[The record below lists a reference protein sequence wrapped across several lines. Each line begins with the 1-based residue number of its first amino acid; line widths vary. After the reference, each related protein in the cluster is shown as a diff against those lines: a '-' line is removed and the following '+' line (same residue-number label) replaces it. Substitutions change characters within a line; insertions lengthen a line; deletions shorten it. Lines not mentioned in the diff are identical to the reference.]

1 MWIIFGF
8 ISAFFDALLNINT
21 KKNTKS
27 IDSVVISW
35 LWILCA
41 SPFLVLPALFL
52 GFADTD
58 RVFWIALSLRTI
70 LDTLGVI
77 LYVRALKESD
87 ISLSQ
92 PMLGLT
98 PVFILFVSYFING
111 EVPSYLAVLGVMLIS
126 LGIYFNNKN
135 KKGGFFEPIL
145 SIWKN
150 KGTKLMFLV
159 SLIYAGTSSL
169 HSLAIKHSDPF
180 TYTAIGI
187 PMIAFLLTIF
197 VVCKKRKEVVFA
209 FKTLP
214 FFQLIKI
221 GIYDAVAILSQMFG
235 QSLTQASY
243 LIGVKRSSIVL
254 TAFLAKK
261 EFGEEIK
268 NRIIPICLII
278 IGIILIVLK

>member
-150 KGTKLMFLV
+150 KGTKLMF
-159 SLIYAGTSSL
+159 
-169 HSLAIKHSDPF
+169 
-180 TYTAIGI
+180 
-187 PMIAFLLTIF
+187 
-197 VVCKKRKEVVFA
+197 
-209 FKTLP
+209 
-214 FFQLIKI
+214 
-221 GIYDAVAILSQMFG
+221 
-235 QSLTQASY
+235 
-243 LIGVKRSSIVL
+243 
-254 TAFLAKK
+254 
-261 EFGEEIK
+261 
-268 NRIIPICLII
+268 
-278 IGIILIVLK
+278 